1 MDPGCSKGM
10 NQPVFALAGVA
21 AVLVAIFVVVWLR
34 DARRSKGEVVDAG
47 RLDVESP
54 AGPDSEAGSGHQ

>member
-1 MDPGCSKGM
+1 M

-54 AGPDSEAGSGHQ
+54 AGPDSEAGSGH